1 MRVTMRILIG
11 LVLLAGPVAGAAG
24 AVGVS
29 AQAKKVLNEFHGVKL
44 GMKPADVKIALGK
57 PESSSE
63 SREEYTF
70 DGENSITVHYE
81 AGVVKA
87 IQIYFTDGAKA
98 PGWTDVV
105 GDAPVEEMANGAK
118 AARKVVDSEKYWVS
132 MYRSKDG
139 TTVRITISRS

>member
-1 MRVTMRILIG
+1 MKVAMRLLI
-11 LVLLAGPVAGAAG
+11 VLALLSGIAAG
-24 AVGVS
+24 AIRVS

-44 GMKPADVKIALGK
+44 GMKPADVKTALGK

-63 SREEYTF
+63 SRDEFVF

-87 IQIYFTDGAKA
+87 IQIFFTDPSKA

-118 AARKVVDSEKYWVS
+118 AARKVVESEKYWVS

>member
-1 MRVTMRILIG
+1 MKVAMRLLIVLALLSGVAAAALRVT
-11 LVLLAGPVAGAAG
+11 
-24 AVGVS
+24 
-29 AQAKKVLNEFHGVKL
+29 AQSRKVLNEFHGVKL
-44 GMKPADVKIALGK
+44 GMKAADVTKALGK

-63 SREEYTF
+63 TREEYTF
-70 DGENSITVHYE
+70 DGENSITIHYDG
-81 AGVVKA
+81 GVVKA
-87 IQIYFTDGAKA
+87 IQIYFTDPSKA

-105 GDAPVEEMANGAK
+105 GDAPIEEMANGAK